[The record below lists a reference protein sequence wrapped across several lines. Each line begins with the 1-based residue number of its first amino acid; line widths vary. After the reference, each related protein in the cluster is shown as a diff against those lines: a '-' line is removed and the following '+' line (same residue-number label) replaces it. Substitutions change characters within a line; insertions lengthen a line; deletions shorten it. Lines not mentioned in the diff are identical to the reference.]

1 MICVRRVFLRWWEVG
16 TKILPFPPL
25 SVSSLFCLVFPV
37 SYEESN
43 PKDPAAVTETREGT
57 EAAASKGLEKKEK

>member
-1 MICVRRVFLRWWEVG
+1 MPRVFLRWWEVG
-16 TKILPFPPL
+16 TKILPFPSL
-25 SVSSLFCLVFPV
+25 NVSSLLLCLVFPV

-57 EAAASKGLEKKEK
+57 EATTSKGLEKKEK